1 MSLTIDIVYPLPR
14 QKVNSFPSTIL
25 ESNFSIP
32 CNRSRPFALWC
43 WIAMLRRERAVC
55 EGNNGANLS
64 GAPSP
69 PAVSNNA
76 ASLNSCIRPSAI
88 TSPDGLR
95 LHCFHQVRERLR
107 IWNIRLPVT
116 MRIAAVLIGV
126 RGGPPAMFGSN
137 ITGKM
142 ASCS

>member
-1 MSLTIDIVYPLPR
+1 
-14 QKVNSFPSTIL
+14 
-25 ESNFSIP
+25 
-32 CNRSRPFALWC
+32 
-43 WIAMLRRERAVC
+43 MLRRERAVC

-88 TSPDGLR
+88 TSRDGLR

-107 IWNIRLPVT
+107 YFHHRPGVT
-116 MRIAAVLIGV
+116 LFVFFPHARFGAVEQTADIAAVFDNDQQSHQ
-126 RGGPPAMFGSN
+126 PAGN
-137 ITGKM
+137 YQWH
-142 ASCS
+142 